1 MLSVMST
8 IKDVFNIVVQFGF
21 VRNTENL
28 RFAEKKG
35 YARIDSFVMIDK
47 TMQIVTAY
55 LSI

>member
-8 IKDVFNIVVQFGF
+8 IKDVFTIVVQFGF

-28 RFAEKKG
+28 RFAEKKS
-35 YARIDSFVMIDK
+35 YARIDSFVMIDNA
-47 TMQIVTAY
+47 MQIVTAY